1 MATHKSAEK
10 RNRQNKKRNLRNR
23 ENKSALKT
31 AVASA
36 RTKIDKNEKSADLA
50 ALVSKAASMLA
61 KVAHRGS
68 IHWKKASRKTSRL
81 QLAMN
86 KSAAGK

>member
-31 AVASA
+31 AVSAA
-36 RTKIDKNEKSADLA
+36 RTKIDKNEKSTDLA
-50 ALVSKAASMLA
+50 GLVSKAVSVLA
-61 KVAHRGS
+61 KTAHKGS

-86 KSAAGK
+86 KSSAAK